1 MFYVKRVTYYTSL
14 LVGIILFTFVLFH
27 AIPTDPARIILGP
40 NAGEKQVE
48 TLRKELGLDKP
59 IPQQLTNH
67 VSRIIQFDFGR
78 SYIDKRPVY
87 QEVLKKF
94 KVSLVLVG
102 LSHFFVFFYILFVI
116 SCPPKARINWIIESI
131 NFLLISVPTFFSGVA
146 IAILAF
152 LFYPFTSF
160 SGNFQSSA
168 DFFYML
174 PPAFVLAFYPMAI
187 LAKILKQ
194 EMEKINESLFVTCA
208 RAQGVSE
215 LKIRFKHILRNAL
228 IPFLAALSNQLPML
242 FTGAFIVEIIFS
254 LPGIGSLLVK
264 SILQKD
270 LPMVEGVVILNGI
283 LFIVINLIFEMMYPI
298 IDPRIKKQHV

>member
-1 MFYVKRVTYYTSL
+1 MFYVKRISYYTSL
-14 LVGIILFTFVLFH
+14 LAGIIFFSFVLFH
-27 AIPTDPARIILGP
+27 VIPTDPARIVLGL
-40 NAGEKQVE
+40 NADPKQVE
-48 TLRKELGLDKP
+48 ILRKELGLNKP
-59 IPQQLTNH
+59 MPQQLANH

-87 QEVLKKF
+87 HEVLEKF
-94 KVSLVLVG
+94 RVSLVLVG
-102 LSHFFVFFYILFVI
+102 LSHLFIFFYIVFVI
-116 SCPPKARINWIIESI
+116 LCPLQSPINWIIESI
-131 NFLLISVPTFFSGVA
+131 NFLLISTPTFFSGVV

-168 DFFYML
+168 DLFYML

-187 LAKILKQ
+187 LSKILKQ
-194 EMEKINESLFVTCA
+194 EMKKINKSLFVTCA
-208 RAQGVSE
+208 RAQGASE
-215 LKIRFKHILRNAL
+215 LKIRFKHILRNTL

-264 SILQKD
+264 AILQKD
-270 LPMVEGVVILNGI
+270 LPVLEGVVILNGI
-283 LFIVINLIFEMMYPI
+283 LFIIINLSFEMLYPI
-298 IDPRIKKQHV
+298 IDPRIKKHA

>member
-1 MFYVKRVTYYTSL
+1 MFYAKRIIYYTSL
-14 LVGIILFTFVLFH
+14 LAGIIFFSFILFH
-27 AIPTDPARIILGP
+27 IIPTDPARIILGL
-40 NAGEKQVE
+40 NADEKQVE

-59 IPQQLTNH
+59 MPQQLTNH

-78 SYIDKRPVY
+78 SYIDKRLVY
-87 QEVLKKF
+87 QEVIEKF

-102 LSHFFVFFYILFVI
+102 LSHLFVFIYILLVI
-116 SCPPKARINWIIESI
+116 SCPQQAQINGIIESI
-131 NFLLISVPTFFSGVA
+131 NFLLISTPTFFSGVA
-146 IAILAF
+146 VAILSF

-160 SGNFQSSA
+160 SGDFQSSA
-168 DFFYML
+168 DFLYML
-174 PPAFVLAFYPMAI
+174 PPAFVLAFYPIAI

-194 EMEKINESLFVTCA
+194 EMQMINKSLFVTCA

-270 LPMVEGVVILNGI
+270 LPMIEGVVILNGI
-283 LFIVINLIFEMMYPI
+283 LFIIINLVFEMMYPI
-298 IDPRIKKQHV
+298 IDPRIKKQHA